1 VQEIEDGDVDL
12 LLTIFEMRTYVRA
25 KEMVDNAKKK
35 SDLKITPAVRRVFE
49 VEAEAI
55 RRERDKA

>member
-1 VQEIEDGDVDL
+1 MQEIEDGDVDL